1 MVEAMSNDEK
11 IIYDVLI
18 VGAGPAGALS
28 ANLLGKAGVRVLLVD
43 KEKEIVEIPRAV
55 GLCNEGSR
63 ILNAA
68 GLMKDFEN
76 NLMDMSEVQFRSE
89 KMDPFFSVDCS
100 EKVNGYN
107 IIRTLYQPDL
117 ERCMREGINRYDN
130 VDFWTGTECLQIED
144 RGNSVQCRLVTD
156 GNQYRNI
163 TCRYV
168 MGCDGG
174 RSNIRKMMG
183 VEFSGQTYAQDW
195 FIIDVKND
203 PEVHT
208 FNKNVPG
215 KTNDRDFI
223 YFMCDPDRPGVT
235 LPTPNGT
242 RRWEFVVK
250 KGESHES
257 ISSDQSIKKLLA
269 PWGDADEMNVVR
281 KAIYTFHSRI
291 AKKFRVGN
299 VFLLGDAAHLTPPFA
314 GQGLMAGL
322 RDAYNLSWKISSV
335 IHGELDDEFL
345 DTYHDERHPQ
355 AVIIVNV
362 AKALGFLILPQ
373 KKWLSGMRDALF
385 RGFNKVSR
393 SDTKKSLRKTPNS
406 TLGFWSLMRGTS
418 DITTLMQGYEILQNS
433 VYKEKPGPNVESV
446 LIDDCLPNKFVLL
459 SYGESCLG
467 DLSKDV
473 LDDYC
478 AFSGESIVIKNAAF
492 NGGDQSRSLSNALGT
507 YNEETIYDIDNYYKS
522 LFDDGK
528 KVLLIRPDKM
538 IVVCEDRKKANEALR
553 KYMTSLNVIKQN
565 ESNAA

>member
-1 MVEAMSNDEK
+1 MSHDEK
-11 IIYDVLI
+11 ITYDVLI

-28 ANLLGKAGVRVLLVD
+28 ANLLGKAGIRVLLVD
-43 KEKEIVEIPRAV
+43 KEHEIVEIPRAV

-63 ILNAA
+63 ILNSA
-68 GLMKDFEN
+68 GLMKNFEK
-76 NLMDMSEVQFRSE
+76 NLMEVQEVQFRSE
-89 KMDPFFSVDCS
+89 EMTPFFGVDCS

-117 ERCMREGINRYDN
+117 ERCMREGLSRYDN
-130 VDFWTGTECLQIED
+130 VDFWNATECLQIED
-144 RGNSVQCRLVTD
+144 RGNSVQCRLVTNGD
-156 GNQYRNI
+156 QYRNV

-203 PEVHT
+203 PDVHT
-208 FNKNVPG
+208 FNENIPG
-215 KTNDRDFI
+215 RTNDRGII

-269 PWGDADEMNVVR
+269 PWGDAGEMNVVR

-322 RDAYNLSWKISSV
+322 RDSYNLSWKIASV
-335 IHGELDDEFL
+335 LRGELNDEFL

-373 KKWLSGMRDALF
+373 KKWISGMRDALF
-385 RGFNKVSR
+385 RGYNKISR
-393 SDTKKSLRKTPNS
+393 TDIKKSLRKTPNS
-406 TLGFWSLMRGTS
+406 TLGFLSLMRGVS
-418 DITTLMQGYEILQNS
+418 DITSLMLGFEILQNS
-433 VYKEKPGPNVESV
+433 VYNEKPGPNVEPV
-446 LIDDCLPNKFVLL
+446 LIDDCLPNNFVLL

-478 AFSGESIVIKNAAF
+478 DFSGESRVIKNSSF
-492 NGGDQSRSLSNALGT
+492 NSGRQYDSLSSSHSAS
-507 YNEETIYDIDNYYKS
+507 NEQVIYDIDNYYKS

-528 KVLLIRPDKM
+528 KVILIRPDKM
-538 IVVCEDRKKANEALR
+538 IVVCEDRKKVSEALR
-553 KYMTSLNVIKQN
+553 KYMASLNVIRQK
-565 ESNAA
+565 ESSAA